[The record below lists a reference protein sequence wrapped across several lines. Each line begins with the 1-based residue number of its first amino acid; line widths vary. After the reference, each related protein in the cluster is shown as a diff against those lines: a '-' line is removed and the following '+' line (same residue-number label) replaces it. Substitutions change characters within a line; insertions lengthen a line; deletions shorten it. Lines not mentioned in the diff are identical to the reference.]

1 MQHEK
6 QLRLEQMTVDVILAM
21 RNEYLRNGASPL
33 KAWDQIQDRLRSAT
47 RQSAGV
53 KDWVTNLGRALNL
66 PSPSK
71 ARCLAIDRLSTEVDD
86 KTAQEWLDMVE
97 AQHSFLIA
105 KTMLL
110 AEQRKHEREAEWNQ
124 RMNESIENQIV
135 EEDLWNSAG

>member
-1 MQHEK
+1 
-6 QLRLEQMTVDVILAM
+6 
-21 RNEYLRNGASPL
+21 
-33 KAWDQIQDRLRSAT
+33 
-47 RQSAGV
+47 
-53 KDWVTNLGRALNL
+53 
-66 PSPSK
+66 
-71 ARCLAIDRLSTEVDD
+71 LAIDRLSTEVDD